1 MKEGFDSPR
10 DRQMPYFV
18 YILANIKND
27 KILTYVGY
35 TSDLKNRI
43 KLHNSSRGARFTKGK
58 KWILVFKKK
67 YNNKIIAM
75 KEEYRIKKNK
85 VFRKKIRL
93 RIKKNILN
101 RI

>member
-1 MKEGFDSPR
+1 
-10 DRQMPYFV
+10 MPYFV